1 MSNSATI
8 NHALNNAVQL
18 FEKLGAAKFV
28 VIFGFILLIV
38 LSLNR
43 LVDGFA
49 PKIAAVLTTQADR
62 ASKDDRILQLKR
74 AETFLSVAL
83 AAFKALTVLAAIFIA
98 YKVTIPANQ
107 PVAVIGVSAFFFI
120 LLSATIGPL
129 LRDISTGVIMI
140 FEDWYNVGD
149 HIAVEPFVGV
159 SGVVERITL
168 RSTKL
173 RSVTGEIIWI
183 HNQYING
190 IKRTPGGVR
199 TIAVDVFVSDLEQ
212 GKRIVEQVIG
222 TLPKGATMVARK
234 LAIVETEQLSDE
246 LWRIKATGQTAPG
259 REWLIED
266 FAVAAIVKND
276 TDSTYGPVITHGPI
290 VHYADAMAERRFKRA
305 IRSKN

>member
-1 MSNSATI
+1 MSTSTTI
-8 NHALNNAVQL
+8 NHAFNNAVQM
-18 FEKLGAAKFV
+18 FEKLGAIKFV
-28 VIFGFILLIV
+28 VIFGFILIIV
-38 LSLNR
+38 LFLNR
-43 LVDGFA
+43 IVDGFA
-49 PKIAAVLTTQADR
+49 PKIAAVLTTQADK
-62 ASKDDRILQLKR
+62 ASKEDRILQLKR
-74 AETFLSVAL
+74 AETFLSVTL

-107 PVAVIGVSAFFFI
+107 PVAVIGVSALFFI
-120 LLSATIGPL
+120 LLSATVGPL

-199 TIAVDVFVSDLEQ
+199 TIAIDVFVSDLEQ

-234 LAIVETEQLSDE
+234 LAIVETEQLSDD

-266 FAVAAIVKND
+266 FAVSAIVKND
-276 TDSTYGPVITHGPI
+276 IDSTYGPVITHGPI
-290 VHYADAMAERRFKRA
+290 VHYANAMAERRFKRA